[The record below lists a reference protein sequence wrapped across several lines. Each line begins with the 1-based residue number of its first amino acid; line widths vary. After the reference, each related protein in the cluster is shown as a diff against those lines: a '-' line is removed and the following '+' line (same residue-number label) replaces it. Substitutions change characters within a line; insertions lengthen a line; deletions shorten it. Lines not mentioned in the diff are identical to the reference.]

1 MVLAADLLEPIRAHV
16 DSGELPGAIVGV
28 LRDGEVSLGAAGV
41 RAKWTSEELNADALV
56 RISSNTKPLVAALT
70 MALVDDGILA
80 VDDPVERFVPEL
92 ADRRVLR
99 RLDGDPADTVA
110 ATRSITVDNLLRM
123 QLGFGFVFELEQL
136 CPAVEAA
143 EKAGLGFG
151 PPDPSLPL
159 TPDQWIARF
168 AELPLLEQPG
178 TIWRYEL
185 SYAVLGVLLA
195 RAAGRPLD
203 ELVRE
208 RLLQPL
214 GMHDTGF
221 VAAAGRLPVCYARS
235 DSELIVFDDAADSR
249 WTRPPAFPDARGG
262 MVSTAADL
270 LRFAAALLDEGA
282 GVIASTSV
290 RAMTSDQLTAEQR
303 EAPSARAF
311 LDGSGWGYGVEVT
324 TDDQTRD
331 GRPMRYGW
339 GGGLGTL
346 WYTWPEH
353 RSAAVLL
360 TQVMPPSGSIFDA
373 FIARAEALL
382 IGPS

>member
-1 MVLAADLLEPIRAHV
+1 MVLAADLLEPIRGHV

-41 RAKWTSEELNADALV
+41 RAKSTSEELNADALV
-56 RISSNTKPLVAALT
+56 RISSNTKPLIAALT

-123 QLGFGFVFELEQL
+123 QLGFGFVFEQS

-143 EKAGLGFG
+143 DRAGLGFG
-151 PPDPSLPL
+151 PPDPSVPL

-195 RAAGRPLD
+195 RAAGRRLD

-221 VAAAGRLPVCYARS
+221 VAAAGRLPVCYASS

-249 WTRPPAFPDARGG
+249 WTRRPAFPDARGG

-282 GVIASTSV
+282 GVIAPTSV

-303 EAPSARAF
+303 GAPSARSF

-324 TDDQTRD
+324 ADDQMRD

-360 TQVMPPSGSIFDA
+360 TQVLPPSGSIFDA
-373 FIARAEALL
+373 FVVRAEALL
-382 IGPS
+382 VGSS

>member
-1 MVLAADLLEPIRAHV
+1 VLAADLLDPIRAHV
-16 DSGELPGAIVGV
+16 DAGELPGAIVGL
-28 LRDGEVSLGAAGV
+28 LRDGEVSFDAAGL
-41 RAKWTSEELNADALV
+41 RATGTSDELTTDAQV

-70 MALVDDGILA
+70 MALVDDGLLA
-80 VDDPVERFVPEL
+80 LDDPVERFVPEL

-99 RLDGDPADTVA
+99 RLDGDPSDTVA
-110 ATRSITVDNLLRM
+110 ATRSLAIGDLLRM
-123 QLGFGFVFELEQL
+123 QLGFGFVFEQS

-143 EKAGLGFG
+143 ERAGLGFG

-178 TIWRYEL
+178 TTWRYEL

-203 ELVRE
+203 ELMRD
-208 RLLQPL
+208 RLLRPL

-235 DSELIVFDDAADSR
+235 GSQLVVFDDAAESR
-249 WTRPPAFPDARGG
+249 WTRRPAFPDARGG
-262 MVSTAADL
+262 MVSSAADL
-270 LRFAAALLDEGA
+270 LRFAAALLDDGA
-282 GVIASTSV
+282 GVILPASV

-303 EAPSARAF
+303 RAPSARSF
-311 LDGSGWGYGVEVT
+311 LDGSGWGYGVEVIAE
-324 TDDQTRD
+324 DQIRD

-353 RSAAVLL
+353 RTAAVLL
-360 TQVMPPSGSIFDA
+360 TQVLPPSGPIFDA
-373 FIARAEALL
+373 FIAHAEALL
-382 IGPS
+382 DEGR